1 MQLFVKDLTV
11 IDSSWLCEKRGMVGQ
26 SWIVDVVLDGGL
38 DQQSMLLDFG
48 QVKKR
53 IKAII
58 DEEVDHKL
66 LVPMQS
72 EMVQISEGDHDMLWM
87 DFLRPQGSY
96 HMYVPQQALAL
107 LPAAA
112 INIASVTE
120 YLTQRVLSYLPNNIH
135 GLTLQLREELINSP
149 SYHYTHGLKKHDG
162 NCQRIAHGHRSM
174 LEIWVDGERSE
185 ALEQQWAER
194 WQDIYLGTVE
204 DLIPPEQLNL
214 TQHGKAISAASH
226 TAFSYVS
233 AQGLFQLAVPK
244 AQCELLDTDTT
255 VECLAHYLFDTI
267 KAALQP
273 AQHLKVAAYEG
284 VGKGAMVE
292 DER

>member
-11 IDSSWLCEKRGMVGQ
+11 IDASWLCESRGMVGQ
-26 SWIVDVVLDGGL
+26 SWIVDVVLEGGL
-38 DQQSMLLDFG
+38 DHQSMVLDFG

-58 DEEVDHKL
+58 DDEVDHKL
-66 LVPMQS
+66 LVPLQS
-72 EMVQISEGDHDMLWM
+72 EMVHITEGDHDMLWM
-87 DFLRPQGSY
+87 DFLRPQGSF
-96 HMYVPQQALAL
+96 HMYVPQQAMAL
-107 LPAAA
+107 LPSAR
-112 INIASVTE
+112 IDIASVTD
-120 YLTQRVLSYLPNNIH
+120 YLTGIVLSYLPNNVQ
-135 GLTLQLREELINSP
+135 GLKLLLREEQIDSP

-174 LEIWVDGERSE
+174 IEIWTDGKRNQ
-185 ALEQQWAER
+185 ALEQQWADR

-204 DLIPPEQLNL
+204 DVAELAQLKL
-214 TQHGKAISAASH
+214 TEHGKQIRADSH

-233 AQGLFQLAVPK
+233 AQGLFQLAVPT

-255 VECLAHYLFDTI
+255 VECLTHYLFNAI
-267 KAALQP
+267 KAELGESVR
-273 AQHLKVAAYEG
+273 LKVAAYEG
-284 VGKGAMVE
+284 VGKGAIIE